1 MKQTPESQ
9 CSILY
14 IDDEEKALKY
24 FRMAFS
30 PKFTILT
37 ASSGE
42 EGLALLRKE
51 SGKIG
56 VVVSDQRMPGMIG
69 ADVLGVVREE
79 FPQVVRI
86 LTTAYSDLQSAILAV
101 NKGYIYQYVVKP
113 WEVAE
118 LEMVLRRAVDYYHI
132 LSERN
137 QLLRLKMSTL
147 QRVICCDRVKW
158 LLLTLGNGSGET
170 AVAFRKALFVLIRSL
185 LDVAAPRTAA
195 DVFRQDQFDA
205 ASLIQREIHTGSRIR
220 TVLNQPDTVGSSIP
234 PQCEE
239 VTRLGG
245 QGDSLAAGLGAFLSS
260 LPENVSCSVKTAGG
274 VRVDLSPVSPGFVED
289 LTGILFANEPH
300 PASLLLLK
308 ALWRFAGAGI
318 PLDLE
323 VAGSLPVPFR
333 ISSPSGTVSEDGVV
347 ETLRGVFERWDV
359 ASL

>member
-1 MKQTPESQ
+1 MNQTPESQ

-30 PKFTILT
+30 PKFSILT

-69 ADVLGVVREE
+69 AEVLGIVREE
-79 FPQVVRI
+79 FPHVVRI

-101 NKGYIYQYVVKP
+101 NKGHIYQYVVKP
-113 WEVAE
+113 WEVTE

-158 LLLTLGNGSGET
+158 LLLTLGNGDEKA
-170 AVAFRKALFVLIRSL
+170 AVAFRKALFVLIRAL
-185 LDVAAPRTAA
+185 CDIPAPHKAG
-195 DVFRQDQFDA
+195 DVFRTDQFDA
-205 ASLIQREIHTGSRIR
+205 ASLIQREIHAGGRIR
-220 TVLNQPDTVGSSIP
+220 ALLNGPDAKDSLSP
-234 PQCEE
+234 ECLA
-239 VTRLGG
+239 VTRLGKES
-245 QGDSLAAGLGAFLSS
+245 DIPAASLGAFLSL
-260 LPENVSCSVKTAGG
+260 LPEEVSASVEVSEG
-274 VRVDLSPVSPGFVED
+274 VKVAYAPVPSGFVED
-289 LTGILFANEPH
+289 LTGILFANEPK
-300 PASLLLLK
+300 PSSVLLLK
-308 ALWRFAGAGI
+308 TLWKFAEAGI
-318 PLDLE
+318 SLNME
-323 VAGSLPVPFR
+323 VARQATAPFL
-333 ISSPSGTVSEDGVV
+333 IPTAPATVSEDDVV
-347 ETLRGVFERWDV
+347 EALREVFERWDV